1 MVKDGIIKVK
11 VFGEDKNDKRDGRS
25 VVQPENRVTVSI
37 PESMIYPVFKPT
49 VKRYIAKWF
58 EEHKHDLDKS
68 ICQVVLSGGRIASMT
83 EFSEFEIWFGETQ
96 NPIRTL
102 INMLQFGYDIEKEKC
117 YKIKL
122 KSSGQYL
129 LRNPDEE
136 TIFFGDT
143 RIFSKL
149 TKWQL
154 EEAGFSWV
162 FDCEGIEIEEVT
174 E

>member
-11 VFGEDKNDKRDGRS
+11 VFGKDKNDKRDNRS
-25 VVQPENRVTVSI
+25 VVQLENRLTVSI
-37 PESMIYPVFKPT
+37 PESMIY
-49 VKRYIAKWF
+49 I
-58 EEHKHDLDKS
+58 
-68 ICQVVLSGGRIASMT
+68 
-83 EFSEFEIWFGETQ
+83 SEFEIWFGETQ

-102 INMLQFGYDIEKEKC
+102 INMLQFGYDVEEEKC

-129 LRNPDEE
+129 LRNPDED

-143 RIFSKL
+143 RIFSRL

-154 EEAGFSWV
+154 EESGFGWV
-162 FDCEGIEIEEVT
+162 FDCEGIEIEEI